1 MKPNSTIIYKRP
13 SSFAKQLEDQLDDE
27 CEDDHVDH
35 PIPDVLHIHRK
46 PGTNKKAPSS
56 SSSGGKVMNKARPS
70 RLDPPLDNAIVMARN
85 NTLMEG
91 VGGGRDGYAA
101 GGGGTRESLWRSRAG
116 PPGLAGLDGNA
127 RPGWFP
133 TNDGRSGADHAV
145 PPGNK

>member
-1 MKPNSTIIYKRP
+1 MEAPRIIVKNRYQTDK
-13 SSFAKQLEDQLDDE
+13 L
-27 CEDDHVDH
+27 V
-35 PIPDVLHIHRK
+35 HRK

-70 RLDPPLDNAIVMARN
+70 RLDPPLDNAILILLCSIKRSLYHEAIYFMKVMARN